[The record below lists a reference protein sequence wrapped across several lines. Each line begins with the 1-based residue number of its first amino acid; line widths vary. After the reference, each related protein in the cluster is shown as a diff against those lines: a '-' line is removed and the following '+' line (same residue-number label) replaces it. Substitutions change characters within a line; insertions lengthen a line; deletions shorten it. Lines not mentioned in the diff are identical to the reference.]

1 VEQSAPRFFYIREKL
16 TRRVTV
22 VTSCRGIRGAT
33 SVEANDAEAIV
44 AATRE
49 LLACIV
55 TANDLAVEDV
65 ASAIFT
71 ATPDL
76 DTAYP
81 ALAAREMGWSDVPLL
96 CMQEMA
102 VVGSLPRCIRVLLLW
117 NTNRSADQVQHVYL
131 NQARVLRPDLVPNM
145 EEE

>member
-55 TANDLAVEDV
+55 TANGLAMEDV